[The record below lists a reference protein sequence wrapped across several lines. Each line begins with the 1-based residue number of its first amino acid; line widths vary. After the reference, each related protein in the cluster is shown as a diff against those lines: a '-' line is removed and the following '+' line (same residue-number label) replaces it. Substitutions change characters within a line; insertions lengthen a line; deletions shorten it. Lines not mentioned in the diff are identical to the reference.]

1 MPKSA
6 TSLDLKRQLYELYL
20 ARACG
25 VEFVQPLQRVS
36 ANAQG
41 LIDSHQSSLASTIA
55 HCKLCPRSKGAHP
68 QAGYIQASPLV
79 FVVEL
84 AMGDESG
91 LVDSKASQMLTNI
104 AQRVFNLQH
113 FSVLSLLKCAPHP
126 ASPQEI
132 ELCKPYLI
140 SQIQALNASCLV
152 LFGEVVLESLLGL
165 DSSHKGALLDAFGK
179 KAIATHSITALLRN
193 PSLKKESLEHFGL
206 LLGFCKP

>member
-1 MPKSA
+1 
-6 TSLDLKRQLYELYL
+6 
-20 ARACG
+20 
-25 VEFVQPLQRVS
+25 
-36 ANAQG
+36 
-41 LIDSHQSSLASTIA
+41 
-55 HCKLCPRSKGAHP
+55 
-68 QAGYIQASPLV
+68 
-79 FVVEL
+79 
-84 AMGDESG
+84 MGDESG

-126 ASPQEI
+126 PSSQEI

-206 LLGFCKP
+206 LLGFCKPN